1 MFSTRITAAS
11 TMMPKSTAP
20 TDSRFASSSAQ
31 HQNDDAEEQRERD
44 VGADDDR
51 AAQVAEKYP
60 LNEENQQTAEHE
72 IVQHRAAS

>member
-20 TDSRFASSSAQ
+20 TDKQVGVLVVQ
-31 HQNDDAEEQRERD
+31 HQNDDAEEQREWN

-60 LNEENQQTAEHE
+60 LNDKDQQAAEDQV
-72 IVQHRAAS
+72 VQHRAAS